1 LRQFPFFVFLG
12 REMIGMSR
20 RFKSFRPT
28 FSGTLRG
35 DLT

>member
-1 LRQFPFFVFLG
+1 MRQFPFFVFSS
-12 REMIGMSR
+12 REMMGMSR

-28 FSGTLRG
+28 FSVTLRG